1 MTPSGDRGKLVAN
14 WEVGDAIVVE
24 ARHVGDVARVGEIL
38 KVMGDATRPHFAVR
52 WDDGHET
59 IYYPSSDASVHH
71 PHRST

>member
-1 MTPSGDRGKLVAN
+1 MTPGSGEGKAVTT
-14 WEVGDAIVVE
+14 WDVGDAIVGE

-38 KVMGDATRPHFAVR
+38 KVLGDAARPHFAVR

-71 PHRST
+71 PQRSP